1 MRQEGRYT
9 PWAGSE
15 ADSVDFGQ
23 AAQPEVERTYRPVKR
38 ISIRVTVPGGSQAH
52 GVPTD
57 GPQVPLLSEGSLGQP
72 WHVLTAPS
80 PAEVMQNFSSRP
92 EVQHR
97 AMKRLL
103 RLPED
108 QLGRDA
114 RPQLWPPGQTLH
126 QESPGPHCCAPGWC
140 FLTPEARASS
150 CKAPR
155 RSHPLRVLPVPPLF
169 RGREVGERVASFT

>member
-52 GVPTD
+52 GVPTE

-72 WHVLTAPS
+72 WHVLTAPLS
-80 PAEVMQNFSSRP
+80 RRGHAELLQPTRSAAQGHEEAAEVAGRP
-92 EVQHR
+92 
-97 AMKRLL
+97 
-103 RLPED
+103 
-108 QLGRDA
+108 A
-114 RPQLWPPGQTLH
+114 R
-126 QESPGPHCCAPGWC
+126 
-140 FLTPEARASS
+140 
-150 CKAPR
+150 
-155 RSHPLRVLPVPPLF
+155 
-169 RGREVGERVASFT
+169 

>member
-1 MRQEGRYT
+1 MTLDRRLSRRWRGLIARSSGSASESQCPGAARPMGCPQMGPRCPCSPKG
-9 PWAGSE
+9 PWASHGTS
-15 ADSVDFGQ
+15 S
-23 AAQPEVERTYRPVKR
+23 QP
-38 ISIRVTVPGGSQAH
+38 
-52 GVPTD
+52 
-57 GPQVPLLSEGSLGQP
+57 
-72 WHVLTAPS
+72 PS

-114 RPQLWPPGQTLH
+114 RPQLWPPGHTLH

-155 RSHPLRVLPVPPLF
+155 RSHPLRVLPVPPVF